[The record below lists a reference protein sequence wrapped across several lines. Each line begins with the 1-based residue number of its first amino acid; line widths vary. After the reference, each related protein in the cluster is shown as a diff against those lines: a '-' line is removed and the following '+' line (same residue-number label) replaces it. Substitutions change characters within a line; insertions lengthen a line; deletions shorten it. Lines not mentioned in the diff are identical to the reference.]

1 MSILLEVRNLSVTDQ
16 RDQDEIIHDVSF
28 SVAQNSCL
36 GIVGESGSGKSMITR
51 ALLGITNPWL
61 KSRGSARFI
70 GPGNETELLN
80 QDQQTIRLIRGKQI
94 AMILQDAMSAFDPI
108 AKIGDQMAE
117 TFIENQAL
125 TRKQSLLLAKDA
137 LALMNIYDPQQVLKK
152 YPHQLS
158 GGMLQRC
165 MIATALAMEPELIIA
180 DEPTTALD
188 SINQGQV
195 VAEFKLIREKM
206 GTALIFISHDLGVVK
221 QLSDQLLVMKDGA
234 AVEYGEADLVFK
246 NPQHPYTKYLI
257 DTRLALTESFRKA
270 MRKGGQRDE
279 TVRS

>member
-1 MSILLEVRNLSVTDQ
+1 MSVLLEVRNLRVTDE

-28 SVAQNSCL
+28 AVAENSCL

-61 KSRGSARFI
+61 KSQGLAVFKSRNS
-70 GPGNETELLN
+70 ELDLLREDEN
-80 QDQQTIRLIRGKQI
+80 TMRKIRGKQI

-117 TFIENQAL
+117 TFVENKQL
-125 TRKQSLLLAKDA
+125 TKKQSLTLAKEA
-137 LALMNIYDPQQVLKK
+137 LGLINIHDPEQVLKK

-165 MIATALAMEPELIIA
+165 MIATALAMEPDLIVA

-195 VAEFKLIREKM
+195 VEEFKMIREKM

-221 QLSDQLLVMKDGA
+221 HLSDRLLVMKDGA
-234 AVEYGEADLVFK
+234 AVEYGDAADIFA
-246 NPQHPYTKYLI
+246 NPQHAYTKYLI
-257 DTRLALTESFRKA
+257 DTRMELTESFRKA
-270 MRKGGQRDE
+270 MRKGDHNGQS
-279 TVRS
+279 T

>member
-1 MSILLEVRNLSVTDQ
+1 MRVLLDVRNLTVTDL

-28 SVAQNSCL
+28 SVAENSCL

-61 KSRGSARFI
+61 KSQGAAVFKSQDSERD
-70 GPGNETELLN
+70 LLREDEN
-80 QDQQTIRLIRGKQI
+80 SMREIRGKQI
-94 AMILQDAMSAFDPI
+94 AMILQNAMSAFDPI
-108 AKIGDQMAE
+108 AKIGDQMVE
-117 TFIENQAL
+117 TFVENKNL
-125 TRKQSLLLAKDA
+125 SKKQSLALAKEA
-137 LALMNIYDPQQVLKK
+137 LGLMNIHDPKQVVKK

-165 MIATALAMEPELIIA
+165 MIATALAMEPDLIIA

-195 VAEFKLIREKM
+195 VEEFKMIRQKM

-221 QLSDQLLVMKDGA
+221 YLSDRLLVMKDGA
-234 AVEYGEADLVFK
+234 AVEYGDAGDIFR
-246 NPQHPYTKYLI
+246 NPQHAYTKYLI
-257 DTRLALTESFRKA
+257 DTRLELTESFKKA
-270 MRKGGQRDE
+270 MRKGDHNG
-279 TVRS
+279 

>member
-1 MSILLEVRNLSVTDQ
+1 MSVLLEVTNIRVTDE

-28 SVAQNSCL
+28 AVAENSCL

-61 KSRGSARFI
+61 KSQGVAVFKSRNS
-70 GPGNETELLN
+70 ELDLLREDEN
-80 QDQQTIRLIRGKQI
+80 TMRKIRGKQI

-117 TFIENQAL
+117 TFVENKQL
-125 TRKQSLLLAKDA
+125 TKKQSLALAKEA
-137 LALMNIYDPQQVLKK
+137 LGLMNIYDPKQVLKK

-165 MIATALAMEPELIIA
+165 MIATALAMEPDLIVA

-195 VAEFKLIREKM
+195 VEEFKMIREKM

-221 QLSDQLLVMKDGA
+221 HLSDRLLVMKDGA
-234 AVEYGEADLVFK
+234 AVEYGDAADIFA
-246 NPQHPYTKYLI
+246 NPQHAYTKYLI
-257 DTRLALTESFRKA
+257 DTRMELTESFRKA
-270 MRKGGQRDE
+270 MRKGDHNG
-279 TVRS
+279 

>member
-1 MSILLEVRNLSVTDQ
+1 MSVLLDVRSLRVTDE

-28 SVAQNSCL
+28 SVAENSCL

-61 KSRGSARFI
+61 KSAGVAVFKSRNS
-70 GPGNETELLN
+70 ELDLLREDEN
-80 QDQQTIRLIRGKQI
+80 SMRKIRGKQI

-117 TFIENQAL
+117 TFVENKNL
-125 TRKQSLLLAKDA
+125 SKKQSLALAKEA
-137 LALMNIYDPQQVLKK
+137 LGLMNIHDPKQVVKK

-165 MIATALAMEPELIIA
+165 MIATALAMEPDLIIA

-195 VAEFKLIREKM
+195 VEEFRMIRQKL

-221 QLSDQLLVMKDGA
+221 HLSDRLLVMKDGA
-234 AVEYGEADLVFK
+234 AVEYGDAGDIFK
-246 NPQHPYTKYLI
+246 NPQHAYTKYLI
-257 DTRLALTESFRKA
+257 DTRLELTESFRKA
-270 MRKGGQRDE
+270 MRKGDHNG
-279 TVRS
+279 